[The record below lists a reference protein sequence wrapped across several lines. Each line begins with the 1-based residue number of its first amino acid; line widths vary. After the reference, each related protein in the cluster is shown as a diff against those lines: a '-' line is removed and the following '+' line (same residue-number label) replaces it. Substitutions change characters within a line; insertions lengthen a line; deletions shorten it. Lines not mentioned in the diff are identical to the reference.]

1 MATLQQLI
9 SRRESLQAAIASGAQ
24 TVQHADTSVTYRSV
38 DDLRKALSQVEG
50 EIETLTNSGI
60 VRSYKLT
67 SSKDL

>member
-9 SRRESLQAAIASGAQ
+9 ARRESLQAAIASGAQ

-38 DDLRKALSQVEG
+38 ADLRQALSQVEG
-50 EIETLTNSGI
+50 DIETLTNSGI